1 MGRSAPPPPPPV
13 IVIPPP
19 PPPPEVVETVTPE
32 ETYKV
37 AADSLS
43 RAQQQ
48 RKAYQDRW
56 EKRGLGHEDVGLRHA
71 QIELE
76 AAKRAEA
83 ASAPLRGGP
92 SLRGRKTQEETE
104 GENML
109 DAAKNFVGSL
119 KDDEYKDGSGTWDRL
134 GEAEKAVS
142 VAKGYKTQ
150 VENQREVSTQQ
161 ENPAP
166 AWADTNWLEIRKP
179 YDDYNRENK
188 IPYED
193 PGPQI
198 YEIKD
203 GKKVPVAA
211 VEE

>member
-1 MGRSAPPPPPPV
+1 MGSKSPPPPPPV

-19 PPPPEVVETVTPE
+19 PPPPEVVETGTPE
-32 ETYKV
+32 ETYKA

-48 RKAYQDRW
+48 RQAYQDRW
-56 EKRGLGHEDVGLRHA
+56 NKRGLGHEDIGLRHA
-71 QIELE
+71 QIELD
-76 AAKRAEA
+76 AAKRSE
-83 ASAPLRGGP
+83 RMHTGP
-92 SLRGRKTQEETE
+92 SLRGRTTQEEAE
-104 GENML
+104 GESML
-109 DAAKNFVGSL
+109 NAAKDFVGSL
-119 KDDEYKDGSGTWDRL
+119 KDDNVKEGEGTWDRL
-134 GEAEKAVS
+134 GEAEKAIN
-142 VAKGYKTQ
+142 VAKNYKTQ
-150 VENQREVSTQQ
+150 VENQREVGTQQ

-166 AWADTNWLEIRKP
+166 AWANTNWLDIRKP

-198 YEIKD
+198 YEIRD
-203 GKKVPVAA
+203 GKKVPVAS